1 MKQPLKRVKTPTV
14 IQAESSECGAVCLK
28 IILSYFGKVV
38 PLSTLREICGTG
50 RDGMT
55 ALQLKQ
61 AALGFGLNAKAVKIS
76 AEDLY
81 YQGTFPS
88 VIYWD
93 FDHFVVLEGFDRN
106 DNAYLNDPV
115 SGRKSIDWEHFELCF
130 TGVVITLTPA
140 PEFETGGK
148 DQNLYRWF
156 PSLLRPY
163 KKVAY
168 WLILLSFSLAIP
180 ELFMAGAT
188 SQFIDS
194 FLLEGRQNIAI
205 PVIWI
210 SIICIFLL
218 TAMLIFEQIIL
229 RRAAKH
235 FVNRISSLMY
245 VSLFSLPYQFFIQRM
260 RGDIATRLVL
270 PFSLVEL
277 SIDGIAEFLLAVGSG
292 FVAIMAGFFISP
304 LLSLFTLSIA
314 FLNFVL
320 VMRLRN
326 ERKDLNYYLAN
337 LESECDAIG
346 MSVVQSI
353 ETVKASGL
361 ENESFVQWSATFM
374 KALKESQK
382 QSIASS
388 RLGLIGDSSSL
399 LIQTGVLLLG
409 GYLILSGRLT
419 LGGLMAFLFLMSFI
433 EQPLTEL
440 NEFVAQLQ
448 DLDGD
453 VGRFNDIVDHRVDLK
468 VRSFDLSSTLMRS
481 ASATSFPT
489 TTPLKDLELIDLA
502 FRFTATSPMMF
513 GSISLKISPGQHV
526 AIVGTSGSGKSTFM
540 NLIAGL
546 YTPTVGKIL
555 YGGKPWLDWDDSILR
570 SSLSYVSQDIHLFSA
585 SLEDNI
591 TMWDKSFSS
600 EDVISALDSVDLLNE
615 LGGVSCLKMPIHEA
629 GSNLSGGQR
638 QRVQIARSLLRKPN
652 ILLMD
657 EATSSLDDFTEKKI
671 FDYLKKLDITL
682 ITTAHRLYSAQIS
695 DYILVFDEGEYVQQG
710 HPLDLANVN
719 GIYKTLLEQELLVI

>member
-1 MKQPLKRVKTPTV
+1 MKQPSKRVKTPTV
-14 IQAESSECGAVCLK
+14 IQAESAECGAVCLK

-38 PLSTLREICGTG
+38 PMSTLREICGTG
-50 RDGMT
+50 RDGIT

-61 AALGFGLNAKAVKIS
+61 AALSFGLNAKAVKIS

-88 VIYWD
+88 IIYWD
-93 FDHFVVLEGFDRN
+93 FDHFVVLEGFDGD
-106 DNAYLNDPV
+106 DNAYFNDPV
-115 SGRKSIDWEHFELCF
+115 SGRRSIEWEHFELCF
-130 TGVVITLTPA
+130 TGVVITLSPGSD
-140 PEFETGGK
+140 FKTGGQ
-148 DQNLYRWF
+148 DQNLYRWM

-163 KKVAY
+163 KKVVN

-188 SQFIDS
+188 SQFIDG
-194 FLLEGRQNIAI
+194 FLLEGRQNIAL

-210 SIICIFLL
+210 SIICILLL
-218 TAMLIFEQIIL
+218 TAMLIFEQMIL

-235 FVNRISSLMY
+235 FVNRMSSLMY
-245 VSLFSLPYQFFIQRM
+245 VSLFSLPYHFFIHRM

-270 PFSLVEL
+270 PFSIVEL
-277 SIDGIAEFLLAVGSG
+277 SINGIAKFLLAVGSG
-292 FVAIMAGFFISP
+292 SVAIMAGFFISP
-304 LLSLFTLSIA
+304 VLSVFTISIA
-314 FLNFVL
+314 FLNVVL

-337 LESECDAIG
+337 LESQVDAIG

-353 ETVKASGL
+353 ESVKASGL
-361 ENESFVQWSATFM
+361 ENESFVQWSATFI
-374 KALKESQK
+374 KALTESQK

-388 RLGLIGDSSSL
+388 RLGLIGDASSL

-409 GYLILSGRLT
+409 GYLILSGSLT

-433 EQPLTEL
+433 QQPLNEL
-440 NEFVAQLQ
+440 NQFASQLQ
-448 DLDGD
+448 DLDGE
-453 VGRFNDIVDHRVDLK
+453 VGRLNDIVDHRVDLK
-468 VRSFDLSSTLMRS
+468 VRSFDLSSTLTRS
-481 ASATSFPT
+481 ASMTPSPT
-489 TTPLKDLELIDLA
+489 TPPLEDLELIDLA
-502 FRFTATSPMMF
+502 FRFTSTSPMMF
-513 GSISLKISPGQHV
+513 GSISLKISSGQHV
-526 AIVGTSGSGKSTFM
+526 AIVGASGSGKSTFM
-540 NLIAGL
+540 NVIAGL
-546 YTPTVGKIL
+546 HTPTVGTIL

-570 SSLSYVSQDIHLFSA
+570 SALSYVSQDIHLFSA

-591 TMWDKSFSS
+591 TLWDTSFSS
-600 EDVISALDSVDLLNE
+600 EDVMSALDSVDLLNE
-615 LGGVSCLKMPIHEA
+615 LGGAACLKMPIHEA

-657 EATSSLDDFTEKKI
+657 EATSSLDDVTEKKI
-671 FDYLKKLDITL
+671 LDSLKNLDITL
-682 ITTAHRLYSAQIS
+682 ITSAHRLYSAQIS
-695 DYILVFDEGEYVQQG
+695 DHVIVFHEGELVQQG
-710 HPLDLANVN
+710 HPLDLANLN